1 MQLGP
6 RVPWPVHRERNLQPM
21 HMRIRRTLSV
31 LAAALVL
38 VLLATPVSAHEQRTV
53 GDYDLVVGLIG
64 EPVFTGQKSG
74 LEFSVSSGDTP
85 IEGLEA
91 TLEAEVIYQ
100 GQSRSLTI
108 SPRFGQPGWYQS
120 VFFPTAAGPYT
131 FHIFGTIEDTAIDE
145 TFTSS
150 PDGFSEV
157 EDQAGGQFPVQIAAP
172 ADVARDAEAGAAAS
186 GMATLGVVL
195 GGAGLLVGL
204 IALGI
209 SFAGRRRAA

>member
-1 MQLGP
+1 
-6 RVPWPVHRERNLQPM
+6 M
-21 HMRIRRTLSV
+21 HIRIRRTMSV
-31 LAAALVL
+31 MGAAMAILLLAA
-38 VLLATPVSAHEQRTV
+38 PVAAHEQRTV
-53 GDYDLVVGLIG
+53 GDYDFVVGLIG

-85 IEGLEA
+85 VEGLET
-91 TLEAEVIYQ
+91 TLQAEVIYQ
-100 GQSRSLTI
+100 GQTRALTV

-131 FHIFGTIEDTAIDE
+131 FHIFGTVEGTPIDE
-145 TFTSS
+145 SFTSS

-172 ADVARDAEAGAAAS
+172 VDVARDAEAGAAAA
-186 GMATLGVVL
+186 GTATLGLVL

-204 IALGI
+204 VALGI
-209 SFAGRRRAA
+209 SLAGRRRAS